1 MTPPSKMGRTPWGF
15 IWASYCVSCLL
26 SLCAGM
32 PTPEHGEQAG
42 YLLAS
47 EPQDPHGLKRPLELS
62 LAGFITGDNLKYLV
76 ASPVYQVS
84 EVFL

>member
-1 MTPPSKMGRTPWGF
+1 
-15 IWASYCVSCLL
+15 
-26 SLCAGM
+26 M

-47 EPQDPHGLKRPLELS
+47 EPQDPHGLKQPLELS